1 MSDIFFKIKWCV
13 NRFRG
18 YNIRLNRYEKERGIL
33 KPLICLTLMGCVLTL
48 MGAVPSVGIVKST
61 GDFRVDGSTIRGNST
76 VFEGNLIET
85 TAARSTVQLGE
96 AQITLLPNS
105 RAKVYRDHTV
115 LESGSELMRNGEK
128 HMIEAATLQIASA
141 AKDGVVLVA
150 MGGPNHVT
158 VFASSGTAQVR
169 TAAGLLVASLR
180 PGMGLAFTPQAG
192 AATAMQM
199 AGVVESTNGKFF
211 LTDTTSKTRVE
222 LRGTDLAKFKGK
234 SVQITGSIIPGAAA
248 AGGASQVVQ
257 VTKIEQL
264 SARAAGRAAGAA
276 AGGTAGAAA
285 GGTAG
290 ATAGGTAGTAAGG
303 AAGAAAAGAGAGA
316 TIGGVGVWTVVIVGA
331 AAAGATVGGLA
342 IAGAGPFAS
351 NP

>member
-1 MSDIFFKIKWCV
+1 LRPF
-13 NRFRG
+13 
-18 YNIRLNRYEKERGIL
+18 
-33 KPLICLTLMGCVLTL
+33 ICLILMGCVVTL
-48 MGAVPSVGIVKST
+48 IGSVSSVGIVKST

-128 HMIEAATLQIASA
+128 QTIEAATLQIASA

-150 MGGPNHVT
+150 MGGPNNVR
-158 VFASSGTAQVR
+158 VFASSGVVQVR

-192 AATAMQM
+192 AATAMQVT
-199 AGVVESTNGKFF
+199 GVLESTDGKFF
-211 LTDTTSKTRVE
+211 LTDSCTKTGTRVE
-222 LRGTDLAKFKGK
+222 VRGTDLAKFKGK
-234 SVQITGSIIPGAAA
+234 TVQITGSIMLGVAA
-248 AGGASQVVQ
+248 AGGASQLVQ

-264 SARAAGRAAGAA
+264 SDRAAKACAPGAVGATGAAGGGAGAA
-276 AGGTAGAAA
+276 TGTIFGVGVATAVVIGAAA
-285 GGTAG
+285 VAG
-290 ATAGGTAGTAAGG
+290 I
-303 AAGAAAAGAGAGA
+303 
-316 TIGGVGVWTVVIVGA
+316 TIGA
-331 AAAGATVGGLA
+331 LA
-342 IAGAGPFAS
+342 IADAGPFAS

>member
-1 MSDIFFKIKWCV
+1 
-13 NRFRG
+13 
-18 YNIRLNRYEKERGIL
+18 
-33 KPLICLTLMGCVLTL
+33 

-180 PGMGLAFTPQAG
+180 PGMELAFTPQAG

-199 AGVVESTNGKFF
+199 AGVLESTNGKFF

-234 SVQITGSIIPGAAA
+234 SVQITGSTILGATA

-257 VTKIEQL
+257 VTKIEQVN
-264 SARAAGRAAGAA
+264 AKAAGRAAGAA

-290 ATAGGTAGTAAGG
+290 AAAGGTAGAAAGG
-303 AAGAAAAGAGAGA
+303 TAGAAAAGGGAGA

-331 AAAGATVGGLA
+331 AAAGLTVAGLA

>member
-1 MSDIFFKIKWCV
+1 
-13 NRFRG
+13 
-18 YNIRLNRYEKERGIL
+18 
-33 KPLICLTLMGCVLTL
+33 MGCVVTL

-128 HMIEAATLQIASA
+128 HTIEAATLQIASA
-141 AKDGVVLVA
+141 AKDAVVLVA

-158 VFASSGTAQVR
+158 VFASSGAAQVR

-180 PGMGLAFTPQAG
+180 PGMELAFTPQAG

-234 SVQITGSIIPGAAA
+234 SVQITGSTILGATP

-290 ATAGGTAGTAAGG
+290 AAAGGTAGTAAGG
-303 AAGAAAAGAGAGA
+303 AAGAAAAGGA
-316 TIGGVGVWTVVIVGA
+316 TGGVGVWTVVIVGA

>member
-1 MSDIFFKIKWCV
+1 
-13 NRFRG
+13 
-18 YNIRLNRYEKERGIL
+18 
-33 KPLICLTLMGCVLTL
+33 MGCVGTL
-48 MGAVPSVGIVKST
+48 IGSVSSVGIVKST

-128 HMIEAATLQIASA
+128 QTIEAATLQIASA

-150 MGGPNHVT
+150 MGGPNNVR
-158 VFASSGTAQVR
+158 VFASSGVVQVR

-192 AATAMQM
+192 AATAMQVT
-199 AGVVESTNGKFF
+199 GVLESTDGKFF
-211 LTDTTSKTRVE
+211 LTDSCTKTGTRVE
-222 LRGTDLAKFKGK
+222 VRGTDLAKFKGK
-234 SVQITGSIIPGAAA
+234 TVQITGSIMLGVAV

-264 SARAAGRAAGAA
+264 SDRAAKACAPGAVGAVGAAGGGAGAA
-276 AGGTAGAAA
+276 KGTIFGVGVATAVVIGAAA
-285 GGTAG
+285 VAG
-290 ATAGGTAGTAAGG
+290 I
-303 AAGAAAAGAGAGA
+303 
-316 TIGGVGVWTVVIVGA
+316 TIGA
-331 AAAGATVGGLA
+331 LA
-342 IAGAGPFAS
+342 IADAGPFAS
-351 NP
+351 TP

>member
-1 MSDIFFKIKWCV
+1 MRPF
-13 NRFRG
+13 
-18 YNIRLNRYEKERGIL
+18 
-33 KPLICLTLMGCVLTL
+33 ICLILMGCVVTL
-48 MGAVPSVGIVKST
+48 IGSVSSVGIVKST

-128 HMIEAATLQIASA
+128 QTIEAATLQIASA

-150 MGGPNHVT
+150 MGGPNNVR
-158 VFASSGTAQVR
+158 VFASSGVVQVR

-192 AATAMQM
+192 AATAMQVT
-199 AGVVESTNGKFF
+199 GVLESTDGKFF
-211 LTDTTSKTRVE
+211 LTDSCTKTGTRVE
-222 LRGTDLAKFKGK
+222 VRGTDLAKFKGK
-234 SVQITGSIIPGAAA
+234 TVQITGSIMLGVAA

-264 SARAAGRAAGAA
+264 SDRAAKACAPGAVGATGAAGGGGGAAKGTIFGVGVATAVVIGAA
-276 AGGTAGAAA
+276 AVAGI
-285 GGTAG
+285 
-290 ATAGGTAGTAAGG
+290 
-303 AAGAAAAGAGAGA
+303 
-316 TIGGVGVWTVVIVGA
+316 TIGA
-331 AAAGATVGGLA
+331 LA
-342 IAGAGPFAS
+342 IADAGPFAS
-351 NP
+351 AP

>member
-1 MSDIFFKIKWCV
+1 LRPF
-13 NRFRG
+13 
-18 YNIRLNRYEKERGIL
+18 
-33 KPLICLTLMGCVLTL
+33 ICLILMGCVGTL
-48 MGAVPSVGIVKST
+48 IGSVSSVGIVKST

-128 HMIEAATLQIASA
+128 QTIEAATLQIASA

-150 MGGPNHVT
+150 MGGPNNVR
-158 VFASSGTAQVR
+158 VFASSGVAQVR

-192 AATAMQM
+192 AATAMQVT
-199 AGVVESTNGKFF
+199 GVLESTDGKFF
-211 LTDTTSKTRVE
+211 LTDSCTKTGTRVE
-222 LRGTDLAKFKGK
+222 VRGTDLAKFKGK
-234 SVQITGSIIPGAAA
+234 TVQITGSIMLGVAV

-264 SARAAGRAAGAA
+264 SDRAAKACAPGAVGAVGAAGGGAGAA
-276 AGGTAGAAA
+276 KGTIFGVGVATAVVIGAAA
-285 GGTAG
+285 VAG
-290 ATAGGTAGTAAGG
+290 I
-303 AAGAAAAGAGAGA
+303 
-316 TIGGVGVWTVVIVGA
+316 TIGA
-331 AAAGATVGGLA
+331 LA
-342 IAGAGPFAS
+342 IADAGPFAS
-351 NP
+351 TP

>member
-1 MSDIFFKIKWCV
+1 LRPF
-13 NRFRG
+13 
-18 YNIRLNRYEKERGIL
+18 
-33 KPLICLTLMGCVLTL
+33 ICLILMGCVVTL
-48 MGAVPSVGIVKST
+48 IGSVSSVGIVKST

-128 HMIEAATLQIASA
+128 QTIEAATLQIASA

-150 MGGPNHVT
+150 MGGPNNVR
-158 VFASSGTAQVR
+158 VFASSGVAQVR

-192 AATAMQM
+192 AATAMQVT
-199 AGVVESTNGKFF
+199 GVLESTDGKFF
-211 LTDTTSKTRVE
+211 LTDSCTKTGTRVE
-222 LRGTDLAKFKGK
+222 VRGTDLAKFKGK
-234 SVQITGSIIPGAAA
+234 TVQITGSIMLGVAA

-264 SARAAGRAAGAA
+264 SDRAAKACAPGAVGATGAAGGGAGAA
-276 AGGTAGAAA
+276 KGTIFGVGVATAVVIGAAA
-285 GGTAG
+285 VAG
-290 ATAGGTAGTAAGG
+290 I
-303 AAGAAAAGAGAGA
+303 
-316 TIGGVGVWTVVIVGA
+316 TIGA
-331 AAAGATVGGLA
+331 LA
-342 IAGAGPFAS
+342 IADAGPFAS
-351 NP
+351 AP

>member
-1 MSDIFFKIKWCV
+1 
-13 NRFRG
+13 
-18 YNIRLNRYEKERGIL
+18 
-33 KPLICLTLMGCVLTL
+33 MGCVVTL
-48 MGAVPSVGIVKST
+48 IGSVSSVGIVKST

-128 HMIEAATLQIASA
+128 QTIEAATLQIASA

-150 MGGPNHVT
+150 MGGPNNVR
-158 VFASSGTAQVR
+158 VFASSGVVQVR

-192 AATAMQM
+192 AATAMQVT
-199 AGVVESTNGKFF
+199 GVLESTDGKFF
-211 LTDTTSKTRVE
+211 LTDSCTKTGTRVE
-222 LRGTDLAKFKGK
+222 VRGTDLAKFKGK
-234 SVQITGSIIPGAAA
+234 TVQITGSIMLGVAA
-248 AGGASQVVQ
+248 AGGASQLVQ

-264 SARAAGRAAGAA
+264 SDRAAKACAPGAVGATGAAGGGAGAA
-276 AGGTAGAAA
+276 TGTIFGVGVATAVVIGAAA
-285 GGTAG
+285 VAG
-290 ATAGGTAGTAAGG
+290 I
-303 AAGAAAAGAGAGA
+303 
-316 TIGGVGVWTVVIVGA
+316 TIGA
-331 AAAGATVGGLA
+331 LA
-342 IAGAGPFAS
+342 IADAGPFAS